1 MNTYLVELISDL
13 DEQVSIYVD
22 AYDESEAEAIGV
34 TMLENGASS
43 TVPGRF
49 VQPPTS
55 CIGVNNNPLRRIM
68 LSIVTDIIRL

>member
-34 TMLENGASS
+34 TMLEMVSS
-43 TVPGRF
+43 TVLF
-49 VQPPTS
+49 S
-55 CIGVNNNPLRRIM
+55 
-68 LSIVTDIIRL
+68 LSSV

>member
-1 MNTYLVELISDL
+1 MKYPQRIKVMNTYLVELISDP

-34 TMLENGASS
+34 TMLENGERL

-49 VQPPTS
+49 VQQQQLYW
-55 CIGVNNNPLRRIM
+55 CKQ
-68 LSIVTDIIRL
+68 

>member
-34 TMLENGASS
+34 TMLENGELDC
-43 TVPGRF
+43 V
-49 VQPPTS
+49 VQLIF
-55 CIGVNNNPLRRIM
+55 CVDLGGRRIIKKGQ
-68 LSIVTDIIRL
+68 SAQD

>member
-1 MNTYLVELISDL
+1 MKYPQRIKVMNTYLVELISDL

-34 TMLENGASS
+34 TMLEMVSS

-49 VQPPTS
+49 VQQQQLYW
-55 CIGVNNNPLRRIM
+55 CKQ
-68 LSIVTDIIRL
+68 

>member
-34 TMLENGASS
+34 TKLDC
-43 TVPGRF
+43 V
-49 VQPPTS
+49 VQLIFCVELLVCTANS
-55 CIGVNNNPLRRIM
+55 FGQ
-68 LSIVTDIIRL
+68 SAQD

>member
-34 TMLENGASS
+34 TMLEMVSS
-43 TVPGRF
+43 TVSVRF
-49 VQPPTS
+49 VQQQQLYW
-55 CIGVNNNPLRRIM
+55 CKQ
-68 LSIVTDIIRL
+68 